1 MDSCKKWHFTLKEEK
16 RLRLKRKEWRIQQ
29 QHYREH
35 EKHKSR
41 MIKDFERR
49 REAELI
55 KNSDKES
62 LQQRNS
68 SNPQRREISFPD
80 HKHSKERKTVN
91 SPEGTIKQEDLHK
104 IKISIHGN
112 NLSTNHSSNNIEWGI
127 DPNDVILPR
136 RQNEG
141 TCPIFKGTEI
151 KKFEEIRKITFLQDK
166 QLEKELSTSKKNA
179 STSRSPVNN
188 IIHQDCDSSSF
199 KSSMCRND
207 RINND
212 DNKRYNHDRIR
223 RQSSIR
229 KSEEKDKCRN
239 ERRNRSSLRYDSD
252 SAPFSRDRS
261 KSRYRSRLPN
271 NERGR
276 ERRDNNESK
285 FSSRRNSDQSRDLDN
300 HASSKSHF
308 SSDNLYNPYIRLPG
322 PMMIPIPRI
331 QAPPMLMPVFP
342 VLPPPF
348 PPTNMYHWQQPFRF
362 VNGSQIGIHNNRYNV
377 QKRF

>member
-188 IIHQDCDSSSF
+188 IIHQDW
-199 KSSMCRND
+199 
-207 RINND
+207 
-212 DNKRYNHDRIR
+212 
-223 RQSSIR
+223 
-229 KSEEKDKCRN
+229 
-239 ERRNRSSLRYDSD
+239 
-252 SAPFSRDRS
+252 
-261 KSRYRSRLPN
+261 
-271 NERGR
+271 
-276 ERRDNNESK
+276 RDNNESK

-348 PPTNMYHWQQPFRF
+348 PPTNMYHWQQPF
-362 VNGSQIGIHNNRYNV
+362 SKLTSCNN
-377 QKRF
+377 